1 MITLVSKFFIMLPDG
16 RDLSPWIYFLTSRS
30 SGPGGQNVN
39 KVNTRIELNFELDDC
54 TILSDDEKEKIRSA
68 YPGRIRANGHFIIIR
83 QTERSQLKNKD
94 RAVSVLYELIAAA
107 LRPKKKRI
115 KTRPSAEMVRK
126 RLEDK
131 KRHSE
136 KKKNRRRDFEV

>member
-1 MITLVSKFFIMLPDG
+1 MLPDG

-39 KVNTRIELNFELDDC
+39 KVNTRVELHLELEKC
-54 TILSDDEKEKIRSA
+54 NILLDDEKEKIKAA
-68 YPGRIRANGHFIIIR
+68 YPGRVRLNGHFIIIR
-83 QTERSQLKNKD
+83 QTERSQLKNKEK
-94 RAVSVLYELIAAA
+94 AVSVLYELIAAA
-107 LRPKKKRI
+107 LKPKKKRI
-115 KTRPSAEMVRK
+115 KTKPSAEMVRK
-126 RLEDK
+126 RLESK